1 MGKLTYWDVVK
12 KYQREL
18 YKSKLYWLGAL
29 LIVLG
34 FIVTMISFDYVS
46 AIGSLVIGFILIIV
60 SKIKVLR
67 MKVK

>member
-60 SKIKVLR
+60 SKLKVLR